1 MENEGEPGADE
12 GINPRSGTPGEPSS
26 EGSGDRDRDAAHV
39 RRIVDQLAR
48 NPFIAEDDGSLTAR
62 LFNQT
67 GLADAMLARHPL
79 EPDDT
84 PNLDRVPE
92 PVALLLDVSGPVGL
106 EDLGETLDALAAVRS
121 RVNTLEAIEGLL
133 LERARLQSPRVHGL
147 LDESDPM
154 VTQASPQRRLD
165 LAHRVVVSE
174 AALTLK
180 LDEQAVTIRLGRAQA
195 LAARAPRTL
204 ADALAGQVSWGNAGK
219 VADSVI
225 DLDDETAAALDAG
238 VAHAAGHQTPRRFTT
253 TLRRVRDRIHPTPRE
268 VRHQE
273 AATKREV
280 RIDPASDGMAYL
292 TLFAP
297 APAIHAI
304 HDRLTQVARTA
315 RSESDARTEA
325 QLRADTLCAL
335 LLDDGTLDLE
345 ALANAAGAA
354 SPSCF
359 AAGAPEAASS
369 SGTDPADTASS
380 WSGAAETASSSLH
393 AAKTASSPSGFAD
406 PADSVSSSSCA
417 ESARAQRVADAVAGP
432 RTDVD
437 PPDSGN
443 GDRLA
448 QTREERIDQRNRER
462 SWLATVARSVRPK
475 IYLTVPVLTL
485 LGHSDQPALLDGVVP
500 IDADTA
506 RELAGLSTSF
516 TRLLTH
522 PETGQVLAVGSDSYR
537 PPADLRHYLKV
548 RDTTCR
554 FPGCNRRAADTDGD
568 HTTARAAGGRTDA
581 SNLAQLCRRH
591 HVLKHQGAFAVTQS
605 ENGDGTLTWTT
616 PTGRTHTTRPADIPA
631 TVHTR
636 IPRFDAEPPGN
647 AEQDPG
653 AEGEPILPADP
664 LGDPPF

>member
-1 MENEGEPGADE
+1 MENEGEAAADE
-12 GINPRSGTPGEPSS
+12 GINPRSDTPGEPSS
-26 EGSGDRDRDAAHV
+26 DGDGDGDRDAAHV
-39 RRIVDQLAR
+39 RRIVEQLAR
-48 NPFIAEDDGSLTAR
+48 NPFAVEDDGSLTAR
-62 LFNQT
+62 LFNSA
-67 GLADAMLARHPL
+67 GLADAMLARDPL
-79 EPDDT
+79 ELDDT
-84 PNLDRVPE
+84 PNLDGVPE

-133 LERARLQSPRVHGL
+133 LERARLQSLRAHGL

-154 VTQASPQRRLD
+154 VAHASPQRRLD

-195 LAARAPRTL
+195 LAARAPRVL
-204 ADALAGQVSWGNAGK
+204 AGALAGNVSWGNAGK
-219 VADSVI
+219 VADTVT
-225 DLDDETAAALDAG
+225 DLNDDTAAALDAG
-238 VAHAAGHQTPRRFTT
+238 VAHAAAHQTPRRFTT
-253 TLRRVRDRIHPTPRE
+253 TLRRVRDRVHPTPRE

-273 AATKREV
+273 AATERDV

-315 RSESDARTEA
+315 RTDGDRRTQA

-335 LLDDGTLDLE
+335 LLDDGTLDLH
-345 ALANAAGAA
+345 AVTVVAAAEGD
-354 SPSCF
+354 S
-359 AAGAPEAASS
+359 AGSAASS
-369 SGTDPADTASS
+369 TGTARAADLAPSLSATLDPADA
-380 WSGAAETASSSLH
+380 
-393 AAKTASSPSGFAD
+393 
-406 PADSVSSSSCA
+406 VSSSSCA

-432 RTDVD
+432 RTDAT

-443 GDRLA
+443 GDRPA
-448 QTREERIDQRNRER
+448 QSLEDRVDQKNRER
-462 SWLATVARSVRPK
+462 SWLATMARSVRPK

-568 HTTARAAGGRTDA
+568 HTTAHALGGRTNA

-591 HVLKHQGAFAVTQS
+591 HVLKHQGTFTVTQS
-605 ENGDGTLTWTT
+605 DNGDGTLTWTT
-616 PTGRTHTTRPADIPA
+616 PTGRTHTTRPADIP
-631 TVHTR
+631 TTTHTR
-636 IPRFDAEPPGN
+636 IPQFDPEGPDDGEEPGP
-647 AEQDPG
+647 
-653 AEGEPILPADP
+653 EGETILPADP
-664 LGDPPF
+664 LGAPPF

>member
-12 GINPRSGTPGEPSS
+12 GINPRSDTPGEPSS
-26 EGSGDRDRDAAHV
+26 DSGGCDDRDAAHV
-39 RRIVDQLAR
+39 RRIVEQLAR
-48 NPFIAEDDGSLTAR
+48 NPFTVEDDGSLTAR
-62 LFNQT
+62 LFHSA
-67 GLADAMLARHPL
+67 GLADAMLARDPL

-84 PNLDRVPE
+84 PNVDALPE
-92 PVALLLDVSGPVGL
+92 PVALLLNVSGPVGL

-133 LERARLQSPRVHGL
+133 LERARLQSLRAHGL

-154 VTQASPQRRLD
+154 IAKASPQRRLD
-165 LAHRVVVSE
+165 MAHRVVVSE

-204 ADALAGQVSWGNAGK
+204 ARALAGQVSWGNAAK
-219 VADSVI
+219 VADTVT
-225 DLDDETAAALDAG
+225 DLTDETAAALDAG
-238 VAHAAGHQTPRRFTT
+238 VAHAAAHQTPRRFTT
-253 TLRRVRDRIHPTPRE
+253 TLRRVRDRVHPTPRE

-273 AATKREV
+273 ATTKREV
-280 RIDPASDGMAYL
+280 RIDPAADGMAYL

-304 HDRLTQVARTA
+304 HDRLTQVSRTA
-315 RSESDARTEA
+315 RSEGDARTQA

-345 ALANAAGAA
+345 AL
-354 SPSCF
+354 PS
-359 AAGAPEAASS
+359 A
-369 SGTDPADTASS
+369 TDTTD
-380 WSGAAETASSSLH
+380 
-393 AAKTASSPSGFAD
+393 F
-406 PADSVSSSSCA
+406 VSSSSCA
-417 ESARAQRVADAVAGP
+417 EAARAQRVADAVAGP
-432 RTDVD
+432 RTDST

-443 GDRLA
+443 GDDPALPL
-448 QTREERIDQRNRER
+448 QERVDQRVRER
-462 SWLATVARSVRPK
+462 SWLATMARAVRPK

-485 LGHSDQPALLDGVVP
+485 LGKSDEPALLDGTVP
-500 IDADTA
+500 IDADMA

-522 PETGQVLAVGSDSYR
+522 PESGQVLAVGSDSYR

-568 HTTARAAGGRTDA
+568 HTTARAAGGRTNA

-591 HVLKHQGAFAVTQS
+591 HVLKHQGTFTVTQS

-616 PTGRTHTTRPADIPA
+616 PTGRTHTTRPADIP
-631 TVHTR
+631 TTTHTR
-636 IPRFDAEPPGN
+636 TPQFDPEGPDDGEEPGP
-647 AEQDPG
+647 
-653 AEGEPILPADP
+653 EGDVILPADP